1 MGAGAQVVV
10 RVDRGAFGM
19 REYPPGLDLETHRM
33 VRCKIWSTRFD
44 LLASVARAILA
55 VAFVVSFIHFSIKY
69 W

>member
-1 MGAGAQVVV
+1 
-10 RVDRGAFGM
+10 M